1 MASSSRACITSFIW
15 KGGGGAGK
23 GEQQRRGGAGKE
35 VKGRGREG
43 AGWDKEDGGVGEEG
57 NLTKYITFPI
67 SPKPPPP
74 PHCYAA
80 CMHIK
85 T

>member
-1 MASSSRACITSFIW
+1 M
-15 KGGGGAGK
+15 
-23 GEQQRRGGAGKE
+23 
-35 VKGRGREG
+35 GRGREG
-43 AGWDKEDGGVGEEG
+43 AGWDKEEGGVGEEG

-67 SPKPPPP
+67 SPRPPPP